1 MIKVLLLTT
10 CYPSH
15 EHDPSGIFLD
25 KLATALAKIGYTVE
39 VLAPSDGTVF
49 GNLRVNSIKTLRFAY
64 FWPRSLMALTRGMGG
79 IPENLTRSRFARMQL
94 LPMMFLFLVHTLF
107 QIRRYD
113 LIYANW
119 LGAGIIGAITNLLTG
134 KPMVVSFRGDD
145 GYLAKEKPIW
155 RILTRWVC
163 QRASIVAPV
172 SEGIREILL
181 HIGVPGKKIVLPKFG
196 VDLELFQ
203 CNEHQ
208 INRAD
213 QVTVVFVGS
222 LIRKK
227 GPQDLIQ
234 AINDPSLKNVRL
246 VIVGDGILRQE
257 LVKECGRAGLTERVE
272 WQGTR
277 SQDEVAAIL
286 SSCDILCLPSYTE
299 GKPNVIKEAM
309 ASGLPVIATRV
320 GGVGELVTDGITG
333 WLFSP
338 GNVRELRECLKKLAA
353 DINLR
358 MKMGKAGLEKISREG
373 ASWDAS
379 AKDFDEIFRRAFE
392 QSLRCGHGYSM
403 RAEPVFNPIYQSAID
418 EPVRENR
425 NHGGL

>member
-1 MIKVLLLTT
+1 MKVLLLTT

-15 EHDPSGIFLD
+15 QQDPSGVFLD
-25 KLATALAKIGYTVE
+25 KLATALARIGYNVE
-39 VLAPSDGTVF
+39 VLSPSDGTAF
-49 GNLRVNSIKTLRFAY
+49 GKLRVNCIKTFRFTY
-64 FWPRSLMALTRGMGG
+64 FWPRSLMVLTRGMGG
-79 IPENLTRSRFARMQL
+79 IRENLTHSRLARMQL
-94 LPMMFLFLVHTLF
+94 LPMMFLFLIHTLF
-107 QIRRYD
+107 QIRKYD

-119 LGAGIIGAITNLLTG
+119 LGAGIIGAITNLLTS

-145 GYLAKEKPIW
+145 GYLAKERFIW

-163 QRASIVAPV
+163 RRASIVAPV

-181 HIGVPGKKIVLPKFG
+181 HIGVSGKKIVVPKFG
-196 VDLELFQ
+196 VDLKLFQ
-203 CNEHQ
+203 RNEHR
-208 INRAD
+208 ISRAD

-227 GPQDLIQ
+227 APQDLIQ
-234 AINDPSLKNVRL
+234 AIKDPSLNNIRL

-257 LVKECGRAGLTERVE
+257 LVKECERAVLTERVE
-272 WQGTR
+272 WRGAR

-286 SSCDILCLPSYTE
+286 SSGDILCLPSYTE

-333 WLFSP
+333 LLFSP
-338 GNVRELRECLKKLAA
+338 GNVIELRECLKKLAA

-358 MKMGKAGLEKISREG
+358 VKMGKAGLEKIRQEG
-373 ASWDAS
+373 ASWDAT

-392 QSLRCGHGYSM
+392 QSLRCGHGYFMS
-403 RAEPVFNPIYQSAID
+403 AESVFKPIYQNAID
-418 EPVRENR
+418 EPVTENQYPGR
-425 NHGGL
+425 L